1 MCPEGEEFKKL
12 SEIAVYEKKRISVDH
27 LTEQTYVG
35 VENLLPDKQGKTR
48 ASNLPKSGNFI
59 RFKKDDILIG
69 NIRPY
74 LKKIWL
80 AEYDGETNGDV
91 LPICITSEEITPR
104 FLYYCLSSDQFF
116 LYDMQYAKGA
126 KMPRGN
132 KDAVM
137 EYKIPVPPLPIQAEI
152 VRILDAL
159 TDLTVRLTA
168 ELTAELTA
176 RKKQY
181 EYYRDYLLDFSKLG
195 GVIQRIKLGDIGRV
209 LMCKRILKSE
219 TSPTGDVPFY
229 KIGTFGQTA
238 DAYISREKY
247 QEYKDK
253 YPYPQKGSVLLSA
266 AGSIGKMVIFD
277 GEPAYFQDSNIVW
290 LENDESKILNKFLFY
305 WYQTKPWKTAQ
316 GGTIERLYND
326 LILQTE
332 IPLYSLETQQR
343 IVDVLDN
350 FDAVCNSLQIGL
362 PAEIDARKKQYEYYR
377 DLILN
382 FYNMK
387 EGRKEG
393 RKLPST
399 INARRR

>member
-1 MCPEGEEFKKL
+1 
-12 SEIAVYEKKRISVDH
+12 
-27 LTEQTYVG
+27 
-35 VENLLPDKQGKTR
+35 
-48 ASNLPKSGNFI
+48 
-59 RFKKDDILIG
+59 
-69 NIRPY
+69 
-74 LKKIWL
+74 
-80 AEYDGETNGDV
+80 
-91 LPICITSEEITPR
+91 
-104 FLYYCLSSDQFF
+104 
-116 LYDMQYAKGA
+116 
-126 KMPRGN
+126 
-132 KDAVM
+132 
-137 EYKIPVPPLPIQAEI
+137 
-152 VRILDAL
+152 
-159 TDLTVRLTA
+159 
-168 ELTAELTA
+168 
-176 RKKQY
+176 
-181 EYYRDYLLDFSKLG
+181 
-195 GVIQRIKLGDIGRV
+195 
-209 LMCKRILKSE
+209 
-219 TSPTGDVPFY
+219 
-229 KIGTFGQTA
+229 
-238 DAYISREKY
+238 
-247 QEYKDK
+247 
-253 YPYPQKGSVLLSA
+253 
-266 AGSIGKMVIFD
+266 MVIFD